1 MVQNLKR
8 KKNVFS
14 LNNIVDLEIVKT
26 TTYKK

>member
-14 LNNIVDLEIVKT
+14 LNNIVVLEIVKT
-26 TTYKK
+26 TTNKK